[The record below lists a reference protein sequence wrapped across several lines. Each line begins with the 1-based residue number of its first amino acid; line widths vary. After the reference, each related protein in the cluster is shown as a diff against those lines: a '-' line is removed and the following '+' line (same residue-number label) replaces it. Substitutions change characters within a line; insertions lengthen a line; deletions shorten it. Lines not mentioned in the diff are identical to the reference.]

1 MEKEILIQKWLS
13 NELSSSE
20 LDQFK
25 KLPEAASYM
34 RITEAA
40 KLFKDDSY
48 DVQAEYSKLNAVI
61 AKKRMTTNNQSTEGN
76 VVPLFQKLK
85 PIMRIAAVLVL
96 GLAIYYGPFYD
107 NMKTVK
113 TAENQRTVTLPDA
126 SLVAL
131 NNASQLRY
139 KKSDFK
145 NKRVVN
151 LVGEAE
157 FDVKEGSVFEV
168 VTWSGVISDLK
179 GTKFSVKQRSGSF
192 EIFAKE
198 GEVSFAYKGKVVR
211 LPAGKKLNI
220 IDGKIIESK
229 PKLA

>member
-20 LDQFK
+20 LDLFK
-25 KLPEAASYM
+25 KLPEAASYE
-34 RITEAA
+34 RITAA
-40 KLFKDDSY
+40 AGLFKDESY
-48 DVQAEYSKLNAVI
+48 DVAAEFSRLNSVI
-61 AKKRMTTNNQSTEGN
+61 AQKRMTTNNQTSN
-76 VVPLFQKLK
+76 RDAIPLFQKLK
-85 PIMRIAAVLVL
+85 PFMQIAAILVL

-107 NMKTVK
+107 NMKTIK
-113 TAENQRTVTLPDA
+113 TAENQKTVTLPDA

-131 NNASQLRY
+131 NNGSQLRY

-145 NKRVVN
+145 NKRIVN

-168 VTWSGVISDLK
+168 VTWSGVISDLQ
-179 GTKFSVKQRSGSF
+179 GTKFKVKQRSNSF

-198 GEVSFAYKGKVVR
+198 GEVNFTYKGKVVR

-220 IDGKIIESK
+220 IDGKLIESK

>member
-20 LDQFK
+20 LDMFK
-25 KLPEAASYM
+25 KLPEAASYQ
-34 RITEAA
+34 RISDAA
-40 KLFKDDSY
+40 RLFKDESY
-48 DVQAEYSKLNAVI
+48 DVGAEYNRLNAI
-61 AKKRMTTNNQSTEGN
+61 IEQKRMTTNNQSNSGDAI
-76 VVPLFQKLK
+76 PLFAKLK
-85 PIMRIAAVLVL
+85 PFMQIAAVLVL

-107 NMKTVK
+107 NMKTIK
-113 TAENQRTVTLPDA
+113 TAENQKTVTLPDA

-131 NNASQLRY
+131 NNSSQLRY

-168 VTWSGVISDLK
+168 VTWSGVISDLQ
-179 GTKFSVKQRSGSF
+179 GTKFNVKQRANSF

-198 GEVSFAYKGKVVR
+198 GEVTFRYKGKVVR

>member
-20 LDQFK
+20 LDLFK
-25 KLPEAASYM
+25 KLPEAASYQ
-34 RITEAA
+34 RITDAA
-40 KLFKDDSY
+40 KLFKDESY
-48 DVQAEYSKLNAVI
+48 DVSTEYNKLNAI
-61 AKKRMTTNNQSTEGN
+61 IEQKRMTTNNQSNSGDAI
-76 VVPLFQKLK
+76 PLFAKFK
-85 PIMRIAAVLVL
+85 PYMQIAAVLVL

-107 NMKTVK
+107 NMKTIK
-113 TAENQRTVTLPDA
+113 TAENQKTVTLPDA

-131 NNASQLRY
+131 NNSSQIRY

-145 NKRVVN
+145 NKRIVN

-168 VTWSGVISDLK
+168 VTWTGVISDLQ
-179 GTKFSVKQRSGSF
+179 GTKFNVKQRANSF
-192 EIFAKE
+192 EIIAKE
-198 GEVSFAYKGKVVR
+198 GEVTFTYKGKVVR

>member
-20 LDQFK
+20 LDIFK
-25 KLPEAASYM
+25 KLPEYASYQK
-34 RITEAA
+34 ISDAA
-40 KLFKDDSY
+40 KLFKDDSFNV
-48 DVQAEYSKLNAVI
+48 DAEYNRLNAII
-61 AKKRMTTNNQSTEGN
+61 AQKRMTTNKQTTDNGT
-76 VVPLFQKLK
+76 VPLFRKLK
-85 PIMRIAAVLVL
+85 PFMQIAAILVL

-107 NMKTVK
+107 NMKTIK
-113 TAENQRTVTLPDA
+113 TAENQKNITLPDA

-131 NNASQLRY
+131 NSTSQLRY

-151 LVGEAE
+151 LVGEAD

-168 VTWSGVISDLK
+168 ITWSGVIKDLQ
-179 GTKFSVKQRSGSF
+179 GTKFKVKQRSNSF

-198 GEVSFAYKGKVVR
+198 GEVSFTYKGKVVR

-229 PKLA
+229 PRLA